1 MALPKVTY
9 GQYNYGQYANPR
21 AIQYKGGFGEGLAQA
36 AVKFAE
42 GFEKGKKEAT
52 LAKEQAY
59 MASTEYEKEINKAL
73 GNAQSQNREFVIG
86 LKQEVGD
93 LVKNYKLG
101 KISLDQYSKSMDKY
115 NGYLND
121 LQLMRGTIEQIASS
135 DNPEID
141 LKDVRFGLDNIGA
154 AMTRNNLQKQNFII
168 SENAT
173 EDGLN
178 FSLPSGLPSDFKL
191 VNMSVKDLIKDNR
204 YYTPQVKFNFDAA
217 PIANSLLKNIK
228 NSKEGNEAIT
238 YTRRSIGNKIFEY
251 GKIKSE
257 NIDPYLS
264 ANLNKDLL
272 LGALTTQQKEAYFE
286 DSIEGNKTGDYTG
299 SEEQNQQIYSAL
311 SNEIKNKLL
320 NLEFDRKDVT
330 QIVNRKNQE
339 KIDLVS
345 AQNEFKAY
353 TKNIDGIKNYLID
366 KQLELGDEIK
376 DGTKPG
382 SIVVTKNYK
391 DKEGNDLS
399 QSYELDFT
407 NKDTWRF
414 MVGGRIKN
422 DLRKFYGGSRSITD
436 QLGQFN
442 IDQAYD
448 DFMKEIKNI
457 TPTKVKFNP
466 NTGEFEE
473 KNNVEKAFE
482 MDIPFIQQLKQIG
495 KKVNN

>member
-9 GQYNYGQYANPR
+9 GSYNYGQYANPT
-21 AIQYKGGFGEGLAQA
+21 AIRYKGGLGEGLAEGL
-36 AVKFAE
+36 VKGIE
-42 GFEKGKKEAT
+42 GFKKGKAKAK
-52 LAKEQAY
+52 LAEEQSFI
-59 MASTEYEKEINKAL
+59 ASTEYENKVNKAL
-73 GNAQSQNREFVIG
+73 GNAQSANREFVIG

-101 KISLDQYSKSMDKY
+101 RISLDEYSKGMDKY

-121 LQLMRGTIEQIASS
+121 LELMSGIVTNIASS
-135 DNPEID
+135 DNPDVD
-141 LKDVRFGLDNIGA
+141 LTTVRPSLDNIGS
-154 AMTRNNLQKQNFII
+154 AMTRNSLQKQQFII
-168 SENAT
+168 SENKT

-178 FSLPSGLPSDFKL
+178 FSLPSGMPSDFKI
-191 VNMSVKDLIKDNR
+191 VNMSVKDLINDDR
-204 YYTPQVKFNFDAA
+204 YYTPKIQFDFDAT
-217 PIANSLLKNIK
+217 PIANSLLENIK

-238 YTRRSIGNKIFEY
+238 YTRRSIGDKVFEY

-257 NIDPYLS
+257 NIDPYLA
-264 ANLNKDLL
+264 ANLDKDLVL
-272 LGALTTQQKEAYFE
+272 KALTKEQKEAYFE
-286 DSIEGNKTGDYTG
+286 DSIEGNKMGDYVG
-299 SEEQNQQIYSAL
+299 SEEQDQQIYNAL

-339 KIDLVS
+339 KINLV
-345 AQNEFKAY
+345 AAKNEFESY

-376 DGTKPG
+376 DGAKPG
-382 SIVVTKNYK
+382 SIVVTKKFK
-391 DKEGNDLS
+391 DEEGNDLS

-407 NKDTWRF
+407 NKETWRF
-414 MVGGRIKN
+414 IVGGQIKN
-422 DLRKFYGGSRSITD
+422 DLRKFYGGSQPITE
-436 QLGQFN
+436 QLGQFD

-448 DFMKEIKNI
+448 NFMKEIKNI

-466 NTGEFEE
+466 ETGEFEE

-482 MDIPFIQQLKQIG
+482 MDIPFLQQLKQIG
-495 KKVNN
+495 KPIRN

>member
-42 GFEKGKKEAT
+42 GFEKGKKEGI

-93 LVKNYKLG
+93 LVKGYKLG
-101 KISLDQYSKSMDKY
+101 RISLDEYSKSMDKY

-121 LQLMRGTIEQIASS
+121 LQLFRGTIEQIASS
-135 DNPEID
+135 DNPEIN

-191 VNMSVKDLIKDNR
+191 VNMSVKDLIKDDR
-204 YYTPQVKFNFDAA
+204 YYTPQIKFNFDAA
-217 PIANSLLKNIK
+217 PIANSLLQNIK

-238 YTRRSIGNKIFEY
+238 YTRRSIGDKTFEY

-286 DSIEGNKTGDYTG
+286 DSIEGNKVGDYTG
-299 SEEQNQQIYSAL
+299 SEEQNQQIYNAL

-330 QIVNRKNQE
+330 QIVNRKKQE
-339 KIDLVS
+339 QVDSQAAK
-345 AQNEFKAY
+345 NEY
-353 TKNIDGIKNYLID
+353 LDYISNTDGLRKYFIS
-366 KQLELGDEIK
+366 KQLDVTDKITEGS
-376 DGTKPG
+376 KPG
-382 SIVVTKNYK
+382 SLIITQNTQ
-391 DKEGNDLS
+391 DREGNPVS
-399 QSYELDFT
+399 KKAEIDFT
-407 NKDTWRF
+407 DKDVFTSI
-414 MVGGRIKN
+414 VGGMIKD
-422 DLRKFYGGSRSITD
+422 DLRKFYGGREAVTD
-436 QLGQFN
+436 QLGTVD
-442 IDQAYD
+442 IDEAYD
-448 DFMKEIKNI
+448 NFMKTLPENEEENNDLLDRIEYYSNIRKNF
-457 TPTKVKFNP
+457 KKERKANQ
-466 NTGEFEE
+466 EFALP
-473 KNNVEKAFE
+473 K
-482 MDIPFIQQLKQIG
+482 
-495 KKVNN
+495 